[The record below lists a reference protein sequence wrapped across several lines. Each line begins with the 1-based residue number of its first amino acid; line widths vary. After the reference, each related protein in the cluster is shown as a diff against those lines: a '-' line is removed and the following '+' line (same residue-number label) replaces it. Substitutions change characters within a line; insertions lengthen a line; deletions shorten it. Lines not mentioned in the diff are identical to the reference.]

1 MKLVSVF
8 LNFFWWKKS
17 KDQILRYLT
26 EYAIERTVMQD
37 RTLGHSLEPDLV
49 IIERVKIEPSALLTL
64 GDQP

>member
-1 MKLVSVF
+1 
-8 LNFFWWKKS
+8 
-17 KDQILRYLT
+17 
-26 EYAIERTVMQD
+26 MQD